1 MRNQMGTPT
10 PAITAAS
17 AAAAGTF
24 NPFMYRW
31 AVVLWENDNHDD
43 LRRTIMSEKEHNENH
58 NIVNIVAKRGTTE
71 YVSSVVVGS
80 HVVVV

>member
-1 MRNQMGTPT
+1 MKNQMGTPT

-43 LRRTIMSEKEHNENH
+43 LRRTIMSEKEHNGNH

-80 HVVVV
+80 HVDVV